1 MRNVWCILICLFC
14 VNAFSQST
22 SIDYLIVA
30 GGGGGASGGGG
41 GGGVL
46 QATNYSIPVNS
57 NITITV
63 GAGGSSGS
71 GGSGSSGANIGGNG
85 GNSSI
90 SSAYGNITAIG
101 GGGGVNK

>member
-1 MRNVWCILICLFC
+1 MRNYWFILICLFC
-14 VNAFSQST
+14 DIAFSQST

-46 QATNYSIPVNS
+46 HATNYSIPVNS

-63 GAGGSSGS
+63 GAGGSCG
-71 GGSGSSGANIGGNG
+71 
-85 GNSSI
+85 
-90 SSAYGNITAIG
+90 
-101 GGGGVNK
+101 